1 MADAFTKRQRSM
13 EEAFF
18 KQEQEKAVL
27 DMLDRMMKAGRDL
40 KTIKQTAEP
49 TNTASVLP
57 QVMAQQLRLE
67 RPARAEER
75 RVQQFYKFQKG
86 NRPLWSP
93 PAMSVLN
100 SPMYVDKA
108 TLGSSVSLGR
118 GKWNAGHSTVE
129 GASIFDIKKGADLA
143 SGGGSAEA
151 LESMPKY
158 KQVKLPT
165 PQVADVMGVKF
176 RLLPE
181 YTPGRALVWGSILAL
196 WGTSVVVMR
205 AARSLDITSVDDAN
219 GKLSGAAAPIVSGCA
234 TYLSPLKDTVE
245 TLKPEKDASFEFT
258 DRLKNKLNPT
268 A

>member
-1 MADAFTKRQRSM
+1 M
-13 EEAFF
+13 EDAFF

-27 DMLDRMMKAGRDL
+27 DMLDRMMKAGRDI
-40 KTIKQTAEP
+40 KAIKQTAAP
-49 TNTASVLP
+49 ANTAGVLP

-67 RPARAEER
+67 RPRRAEER

-93 PAMSVLN
+93 PAMSVLH

-118 GKWNAGHSTVE
+118 AKWNAGHTTVE
-129 GASIFDIKKGADLA
+129 GASIFDVKKGVNLA
-143 SGGGSAEA
+143 SGDGAPAAAAGPIEA
-151 LESMPKY
+151 LPKY
-158 KQVKLPT
+158 KQAKLPV
-165 PQVADVMGVKF
+165 PQVADIMGVKF

-205 AARSLDITSVDDAN
+205 SARALDITSIDDAN
-219 GKLSGAAAPIVSGCA
+219 SKLSVALKPVVS
-234 TYLSPLKDTVE
+234 TFQTNFTPLKDKVE
-245 TLKPEKDASFEFT
+245 TIKPSKDNAAGFELVE
-258 DRLKNKLNPT
+258 RLKNKLKP
-268 A
+268 AA